1 MTVDA
6 ASSALLKSD
15 FLVVF
20 AAQRTGEP
28 RSDGRDGPP
37 EAVVGTVDVQT
48 AIDQIGA
55 VPAIQR
61 PPAEELSLRQRIVPE
76 QRELLGGL
84 TAAGN
89 APQRDMKE
97 K

>member
-1 MTVDA
+1 VA
-6 ASSALLKSD
+6 
-15 FLVVF
+15 
-20 AAQRTGEP
+20 
-28 RSDGRDGPP
+28 
-37 EAVVGTVDVQT
+37 
-48 AIDQIGA
+48 
-55 VPAIQR
+55 AIQR

-89 APQRDMKE
+89 APKE